1 MQWNIWLTSKMWLK
15 TWPAPLPPKKV
26 EKAIST
32 VHRQSLVPILLLQ
45 QKSILSVYIIGV
57 MPIITPIQIYVP
69 ANSNANL
76 FLFSNKN
83 VNFSML
89 VRIKPLN
96 YTFFFYNTLLRLL
109 DYLKICQLFYLF
121 KIFLNFLNFVLE
133 YIWFIM
139 C

>member
-1 MQWNIWLTSKMWLK
+1 
-15 TWPAPLPPKKV
+15 
-26 EKAIST
+26 
-32 VHRQSLVPILLLQ
+32 
-45 QKSILSVYIIGV
+45 

-89 VRIKPLN
+89 VRIKPLK

-121 KIFLNFLNFVLE
+121 KIFLNFFKFCIGVYLIYNVLVSGVPQSELVIHIHMYNFSYIGYCRILNKVFHT
-133 YIWFIM
+133 IQ
-139 C
+139 